1 MSAVACIFCRIVAG
15 EIPAKIVMQ
24 DEELLAL
31 RDINPAAPTHILVIT
46 RRHFASVN
54 TLEEGD
60 ATLVGRMILTAKNVA
75 MQEGLSGG
83 YRLVMNTGRDGGQSV
98 DHVHL
103 HVLGGRA
110 MRWPPG

>member
-1 MSAVACIFCRIVAG
+1 VAG

-24 DEELLAL
+24 DEEVLAL
-31 RDINPAAPTHILVIT
+31 RDINPVAPTHILVIP
-46 RRHFASVN
+46 RRHFSSVN
-54 TLEEGD
+54 AMEEGD
-60 ATLVGRMILTAKNVA
+60 AALAGRMILTARTVA
-75 MQEGLSGG
+75 LQEGLSGG

-103 HVLGGRA
+103 HVLGGRV